1 MQIFEVDRAVA
12 NKTKAETLKILVDSG
27 VDINEALLISK
38 LKENE

>member
-1 MQIFEVDRAVA
+1 MQIFEVDKAIV
-12 NKTKAETLKILVDSG
+12 NKTNAETLKILVDAG